1 MKKILLG
8 VFIAL
13 LGFDLF
19 GCESQPPTNDEPH
32 AGVIGG
38 SAITIN

>member
-8 VFIAL
+8 VLIAL
-13 LGFDLF
+13 LGFDLS
-19 GCESQPPTNDEPH
+19 GCESQPVTNDGAH

>member
-8 VFIAL
+8 VLITL

-19 GCESQPPTNDEPH
+19 GCETQPPTNDGPH
-32 AGVIGG
+32 AGVIGE

>member
-8 VFIAL
+8 VLIAL

-19 GCESQPPTNDEPH
+19 GCETQPPTNDGPH
-32 AGVIGG
+32 TGVIGE

>member
-8 VFIAL
+8 VLITL
-13 LGFDLF
+13 LGLDLF
-19 GCESQPPTNDEPH
+19 GCETQPPTNGGPH
-32 AGVIGG
+32 TGVIGE

>member
-8 VFIAL
+8 VLIAL

-19 GCESQPPTNDEPH
+19 GCENQPPTNDGPP

-38 SAITIN
+38 GAITIN

>member
-8 VFIAL
+8 VLIAL

-19 GCESQPPTNDEPH
+19 GCESQHVTNDGPH
-32 AGVIGG
+32 AGVIGE

>member
-1 MKKILLG
+1 MKKNLLG
-8 VFIAL
+8 VLIAL

-32 AGVIGG
+32 TGVIGE

>member
-8 VFIAL
+8 VLIAL
-13 LGFDLF
+13 LEFDLF
-19 GCESQPPTNDEPH
+19 GCESQPVTNDGPH

>member
-8 VFIAL
+8 VLITL
-13 LGFDLF
+13 LWFDLF
-19 GCESQPPTNDEPH
+19 GCETQPPTNDGPH
-32 AGVIGG
+32 TGVIGE

>member
-8 VFIAL
+8 VLIAL

-19 GCESQPPTNDEPH
+19 GCESQPVTNDGPH
-32 AGVIGG
+32 ADVIGG